1 MSSNSESLRA
11 STLATLNEI
20 AEGEAKLRA
29 AGIDVTDPDEW
40 MQLGDI
46 VARLER
52 KLAAK
57 MPTKPSEAAE

>member
-1 MSSNSESLRA
+1 MSSNSEALRA

-20 AEGEAKLRA
+20 AEGEAKLKA
-29 AGIDVTDPDEW
+29 AGIDVSDPDEW

-57 MPTKPSEAAE
+57 MKPEAAE